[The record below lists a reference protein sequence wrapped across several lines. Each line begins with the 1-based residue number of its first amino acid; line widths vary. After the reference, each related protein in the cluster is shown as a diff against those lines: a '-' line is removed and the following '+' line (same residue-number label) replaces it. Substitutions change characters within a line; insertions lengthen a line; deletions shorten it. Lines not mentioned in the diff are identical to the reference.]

1 MKKKFV
7 FLIYN
12 KINCVS
18 NFYNYLTQINL
29 KIELFK
35 IKSIN
40 KNHLKIIFINDSY
53 FKINQF
59 LKSLSKCL
67 NLNKIYIFKNIK
79 KIIYKNI
86 FNKIKIKF
94 YKNFIFL
101 NFINKYLFF
110 YNSKKKNYVLSILN
124 NFLNYKNIL

>member
-18 NFYNYLTQINL
+18 NFYNFLTQINL

-67 NLNKIYIFKNIK
+67 NINKIYIFKNIK